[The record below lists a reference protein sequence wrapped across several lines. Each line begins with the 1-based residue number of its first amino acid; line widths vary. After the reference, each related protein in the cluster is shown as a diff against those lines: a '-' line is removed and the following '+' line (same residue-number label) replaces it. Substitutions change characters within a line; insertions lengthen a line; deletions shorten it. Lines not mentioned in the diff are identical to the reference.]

1 MVDKI
6 RTKVESRSSKI
17 FIRWLATVFPGVL
30 TSPDRFLQVGEDESW
45 PYAAVLTQC
54 QVLTL

>member
-1 MVDKI
+1 M
-6 RTKVESRSSKI
+6 
-17 FIRWLATVFPGVL
+17 VFPGVL